1 MSIVAWMVGSA
12 GAFTGSAAALYG
24 LTVKA
29 QRPRLVPNEA
39 RPPVPYEEAEWKS
52 GGATVKG
59 WFMPQG
65 SLSGPGGPVII
76 VAHGWS
82 SNRSRVLRYALPLYG
97 QGYSILMYDARSHG
111 DSDYYKTP
119 TGLQF
124 RDDLLAAIDW
134 LLRRPDIDPSRIG
147 VVGHSLGAYGAVLA
161 LDAGAPIAAL
171 VTDSMPVRL
180 STMIGAELRRR
191 RLPRF
196 PLAQLIPGFM
206 LWRSR
211 IPRATAHRADPV
223 RILHDNARGRRTP
236 VLLVHSRKDGFI
248 PPDELQLILSR
259 TPDHPHLFVD
269 AEGHSASDRDPA
281 FWPAVTD
288 FFRNS
293 LHCPQEHSPT
303 TI

>member
-1 MSIVAWMVGSA
+1 MSILAWMIGSA
-12 GAFTGSAAALYG
+12 GAFTGSAAAALYG
-24 LTVKA
+24 ITVKA

-39 RPPVPYEEAEWKS
+39 CPPAPYEEADWKS
-52 GGATVKG
+52 GGATLKG
-59 WFMPQG
+59 WFMPQQ
-65 SLSGPGGPVII
+65 SSSAPGPAIV

-82 SNRSRVLRYALPLYG
+82 SNRSRVMRYALPLRE

-124 RDDLLAAIDW
+124 RDDLLSAIDW
-134 LLRRPDIDPSRIG
+134 LLRRQEVDPARIG
-147 VVGHSLGAYGAVLA
+147 VIGHSLGAFGAVLA

-191 RLPRF
+191 KLPQF
-196 PLAQLIPGFM
+196 PLAQLVPNVM

-211 IPRATAHRADPV
+211 IPRSMLKRADPV
-223 RILHDNARGRRTP
+223 RILNDNASTRRTP

-248 PPDELQLILSR
+248 PPEELQLILSR
-259 TPDHPHLFVD
+259 TPNHPHLFVN

-281 FWPAVTD
+281 FWPTVTT
-288 FFRNS
+288 FFSQS
-293 LHCPQEHSPT
+293 LHSLE
-303 TI
+303 